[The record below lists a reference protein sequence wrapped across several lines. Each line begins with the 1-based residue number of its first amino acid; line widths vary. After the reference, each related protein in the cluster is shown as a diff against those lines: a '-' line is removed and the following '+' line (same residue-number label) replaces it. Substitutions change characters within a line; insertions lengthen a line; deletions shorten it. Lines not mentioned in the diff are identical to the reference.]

1 MSTKP
6 VTILVAC
13 GTGIATSTVVS
24 VSIQEALEEKGY
36 TVNMR
41 QCKTAE
47 TQGKME
53 GVDLIVTTTQ
63 LSGDYGVPIIQ
74 TLAFITGIGKD
85 QALQQIIEAVDKV
98 IENKK

>member
-1 MSTKP
+1 MSNKP

-24 VSIQEALEEKGY
+24 VSIQEELEEKGY

-47 TQGKME
+47 VQGKME

-63 LSGDYGVPIIQ
+63 LAGNLGVPIIN

-85 QALQQIIEAVDKV
+85 QAMQQIIEEVDKI
-98 IENKK
+98 IEKNK